1 MNFIINMI
9 KFTAKFYRP
18 IYQAT
23 QIYVLTCKT
32 QPQRN
37 NF

>member
-1 MNFIINMI
+1 MVFTIKII
-9 KFTAKFYRP
+9 KFTAKFYKP
-18 IYQAT
+18 LYQAVK
-23 QIYVLTCKT
+23 IYVLTCKT

>member
-1 MNFIINMI
+1 MVFVINMI
-9 KFTAKFYRP
+9 KFTAKFYKP
-18 IYQAT
+18 VHQAT
-23 QIYVLTCKT
+23 KIYVLTYKT

>member
-1 MNFIINMI
+1 MIFMINMI
-9 KFTAKFYRP
+9 KFTANFYKP
-18 IYQAT
+18 LHQAT
-23 QIYVLTCKT
+23 KIYVLTCKT

>member
-1 MNFIINMI
+1 MDSIINMI
-9 KFTAKFYRP
+9 KFTAINYKP
-18 IYQAT
+18 VYQLFKT
-23 QIYVLTCKT
+23 YVLNIKT